1 LLLGLIKKPNLREL
15 VSQSY
20 LLAFW
25 KLYLSALDDLM
36 LKILILCAIID
47 LVVEMIFDEHERAT
61 AWIEGA
67 SILVAVVIV
76 SGVTSVS
83 DY

>member
-1 LLLGLIKKPNLREL
+1 
-15 VSQSY
+15 
-20 LLAFW
+20 
-25 KLYLSALDDLM
+25 LSALDDLM
-36 LKILILCAIID
+36 LKILIGCAIVD